1 MSKHASKTSGL
12 RLIPTSNNSSYA
24 RPETEVDTMTEFS
37 AITSTMSTVVL
48 MREPE
53 MTKNGA
59 FSEFAKKYRPRR
71 ILDLR
76 SFPRLD
82 FFAGSRIRT
91 FKLFDEL
98 HIEYLDFFGRENIAP
113 SSNNKA
119 TSLLIM
125 DFLDFF
131 LADQKENDGPTVLF
145 FDNDNLLQECK
156 LSLPSALEN
165 TKKMLPRMN
174 IAEYKSGFLSIY
186 FR

>member
-12 RLIPTSNNSSYA
+12 RLISTSKNSSYV
-24 RPETEVDTMTEFS
+24 RPEIEEDTMTEFS
-37 AITSTMSTVVL
+37 EITSTMSTVVL

-53 MTKNGA
+53 MTKSGA

-91 FKLFDEL
+91 FKLFEEL
-98 HIEYLDFFGRENIAP
+98 HIEYLDFFGRENIKP
-113 SSNNKA
+113 SDNNKA
-119 TSLLIM
+119 TSLLIL
-125 DFLDFF
+125 DFLGLF

-145 FDNDNLLQECK
+145 FDNDSLLQECK
-156 LSLPSALEN
+156 LSLPLTFQKSKN
-165 TKKMLPRMN
+165 IVPRMN
-174 IAEYKSGFLSIY
+174 IAEYKSGFLSMY